1 MSGERAGDHPMDDET
16 PQRRQCKAKNRA
28 GERCKRA
35 PMRGGMVCRMHGG
48 AAPQTKRKASLR
60 LLELIDPAIATLA
73 REMTTAEK
81 SADKQRAANSI
92 LDRAGMPRRTEVVDA
107 GSATDLLIERIREL
121 REEAGLP
128 PEPSPLES
136 TTEETLTDD

>member
-1 MSGERAGDHPMDDET
+1 
-16 PQRRQCKAKNRA
+16 
-28 GERCKRA
+28 
-35 PMRGGMVCRMHGG
+35 MHGG

-73 REMTTAEK
+73 REMATAEK